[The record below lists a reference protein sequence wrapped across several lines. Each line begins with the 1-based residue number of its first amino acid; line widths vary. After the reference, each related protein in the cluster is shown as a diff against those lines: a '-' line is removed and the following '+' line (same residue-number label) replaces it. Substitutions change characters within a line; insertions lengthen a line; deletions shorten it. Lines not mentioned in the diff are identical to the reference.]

1 MLRLIYA
8 YSYSFVI
15 CISDLAVQEGKRS
28 PDGCLRSEN
37 PVIRL
42 PVLLSRIKLPG
53 LDQDHDVC
61 HYVDDHNDHSCH
73 GLLRLIELLHDILRR
88 FDGLLGHMSV
98 DPANHNPSR
107 DAAIFRVDADE
118 VTYVGIYDPSK

>member
-1 MLRLIYA
+1 M
-8 YSYSFVI
+8 V
-15 CISDLAVQEGKRS
+15 DS
-28 PDGCLRSEN
+28 PIAAI
-37 PVIRL
+37 IRNIFGE
-42 PVLLSRIKLPG
+42 P
-53 LDQDHDVC
+53 
-61 HYVDDHNDHSCH
+61 
-73 GLLRLIELLHDILRR
+73 LLRIRRYAIFSLNILINAAPPIPIKQAIEAAGSAEPDAIRDQLEATDS